1 MITFLYCIDSNYNS
15 QAVTSINSLILNSS
29 QQFKVIIIHKNPESF
44 LHFKNKLISEE
55 NLVDLKVIKFIN
67 PGYELPGLE
76 GAHVSEATYYR
87 LFLTQILDFSI
98 EKLIYLD
105 ADVVCVNNPFPLLD
119 KEYSN
124 FEESGFQ
131 IGVKTTNVYENDPKI
146 TMFSRLNI
154 FSKYFNA
161 GVMFI
166 NYNKWIAEN
175 LSIKLLDT
183 LEAITDK
190 IEYWDQDV
198 LNTYFDGNYF
208 EINETFNY
216 LLDINSNFSIN
227 EIKEIEKKTFFHY
240 VGSLK
245 PWSVSGALKETS
257 KYYHHFYK
265 ESGLGTYHIV
275 SKWKSNEL
283 KIILNAIKNSEL
295 NKLNSPVK
303 FLWECLKSLILR
315 K

>member
-124 FEESGFQ
+124 FRRGLGSRLVF
-131 IGVKTTNVYENDPKI
+131 KTTNVYENDPKI

-154 FSKYFNA
+154 FSKIF
-161 GVMFI
+161 
-166 NYNKWIAEN
+166 
-175 LSIKLLDT
+175 
-183 LEAITDK
+183 
-190 IEYWDQDV
+190 
-198 LNTYFDGNYF
+198 
-208 EINETFNY
+208 
-216 LLDINSNFSIN
+216 
-227 EIKEIEKKTFFHY
+227 
-240 VGSLK
+240 
-245 PWSVSGALKETS
+245 
-257 KYYHHFYK
+257 
-265 ESGLGTYHIV
+265 
-275 SKWKSNEL
+275 
-283 KIILNAIKNSEL
+283 
-295 NKLNSPVK
+295 
-303 FLWECLKSLILR
+303 
-315 K
+315 